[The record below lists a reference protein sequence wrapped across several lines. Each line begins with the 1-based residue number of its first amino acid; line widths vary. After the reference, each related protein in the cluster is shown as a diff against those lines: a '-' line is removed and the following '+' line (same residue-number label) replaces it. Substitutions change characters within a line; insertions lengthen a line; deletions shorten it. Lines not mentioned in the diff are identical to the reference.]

1 MTTQAHDT
9 DRRIVVGVD
18 GSHGS
23 QAALRWALAQAQLTG
38 ATVEAV
44 AAWQSPAMIGYSYG
58 WMPTPYEGESIAGA
72 AEKVLAETV
81 ADLAGAR
88 DRTRTTVTEGPPA
101 QVLLKAA
108 AGADMLVVGSR
119 GHGAFAGMLLG
130 SVSQHCIQHAPCAV
144 VVIPDED
151 KSATMLSQPS

>member
-1 MTTQAHDT
+1 MITQADAQ

-23 QAALRWALAQAQLTG
+23 TAALRWALTQAQLTG

-44 AAWQSPAMIGYSYG
+44 AAWQSPALIGYSYG
-58 WMPTPYEGESIAGA
+58 WVPLPYEGESIATA
-72 AEKVLAETV
+72 AENVLAETV
-81 ADLAGAR
+81 AKLAGAP
-88 DRTRTTVTEGPPA
+88 DRITTTVAEGPSA

-108 AGADMLVVGSR
+108 AGADLLVVGSR

-130 SVSQHCIQHAPCAV
+130 SVSQHCVQHARCAV
-144 VVIPDED
+144 VVVPDED
-151 KSATMLSQPS
+151 SPEATPNQPS